1 MQQGPASRRHS
12 VNVSKGC
19 AHVAEKGQE
28 LSDFGHPGQDERLR
42 GEDVTRGP
50 PSVASA
56 RVVVRRLNDVEAL
69 PGLFG
74 RWEGDFHQL
83 SRGRFDAA
91 VRVAVGRF
99 VRIFEV
105 RSNQAILTRG
115 LDHAG
120 HVSFIPVTADNEA
133 CLWQRHRLVRGQ
145 LIAKGPD
152 VAFHQQTSRDAT
164 VRCLLVPEDT
174 LREAAIAFARSDLG
188 DTARTWNALDPSH
201 EVSGHFRAAMNRLLC
216 ESVRDPALLVSAEGR
231 DLEQECLRR
240 LVDVLAERRAPAG
253 DGPSHRGDWY
263 ALTQR
268 AVTWLHDRVQAP
280 VTSMDLCRDLDVS
293 DRVLRRAF
301 RETYGMGP
309 MAYLRVMRLHGAR
322 ETLKTS
328 RGTSAT
334 VSGVAQAWGFHRLG
348 AFAAEYHRHFGERP
362 SETLGVRGWSGV
374 QSMVK
379 RRSCDARA

>member
-1 MQQGPASRRHS
+1 M
-12 VNVSKGC
+12 
-19 AHVAEKGQE
+19 EQE
-28 LSDFGHPGQDERLR
+28 LSAFGHPGQEGRLR
-42 GEDVTRGP
+42 SERMTQGP
-50 PSVASA
+50 PPVVPS
-56 RVVVRRLNDVEAL
+56 RVVARRLNDVEAL
-69 PGLFG
+69 PGLFA

-91 VRVAVGRF
+91 VRVAAGRF

-105 RSNQAILTRG
+105 RSNQSILTRG
-115 LDHAG
+115 LDRAG
-120 HVSFIPVTADNEA
+120 HVSFIPVTPDNEA
-133 CLWQRHRLVRGQ
+133 CLWQRHRLVPGQ

-174 LREAAIAFARSDLG
+174 LREATIAFARSDLG

-201 EVSGHFRAAMNRLLC
+201 EVSGHFRAAMNRLLL
-216 ESVRDPALLVSAEGR
+216 ESVRDPALLASAEGR

-240 LVDVLAERRAPAG
+240 LVDVLAEGRAPTG
-253 DGPSHRGDWY
+253 EGPGRRGDWHV
-263 ALTQR
+263 LTQR
-268 AVTWLHDRVQAP
+268 AVTWLHDRLQEP
-280 VTSMDLCRDLDVS
+280 VTAIDLCRELAVG

-322 ETLKTS
+322 EALKAS
-328 RGTSAT
+328 RGTGAT
-334 VSGVAQAWGFHRLG
+334 VSDVARLWGFHRLG
-348 AFAAEYHRHFGERP
+348 AFAAEYRRQFGERP

-374 QSMVK
+374 QSMVQE
-379 RRSCDARA
+379 SLVDEARTG